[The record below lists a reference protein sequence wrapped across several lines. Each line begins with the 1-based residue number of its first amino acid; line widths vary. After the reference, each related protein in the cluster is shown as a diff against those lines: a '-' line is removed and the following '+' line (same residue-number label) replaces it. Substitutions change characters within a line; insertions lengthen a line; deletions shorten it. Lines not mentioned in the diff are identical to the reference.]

1 MPADPKTPSFTGSVP
16 PAEDSSAPA
25 LSPLQTALESFLL
38 DGAARRLT
46 PGTLAFYREKL
57 APFLAMVAALGVNT
71 PAEITADHVRAHLV
85 QLQQR
90 GLKPNTQHGTAR
102 ALRAWCNFLIRE
114 GDLVD
119 SPMRRVRMPRLE
131 IQPLPAFSSENVQ
144 KLLAVCL
151 AGRDRCL
158 LMALLDTGCRAG
170 EFVALNV
177 EDVDMGTGAVQVR
190 RGKGGKPRTVY
201 LGAKTRRLLLRYLRG
216 RPPTGPLWVS
226 LNTGQRLTIEGLRM
240 LLRRLGKRAGVA
252 HCHPHTFRR
261 TFALWSLRAGM
272 NIYVLQRLMGHEDLT
287 VLRRYL
293 ALVEADLQAAHARYG
308 PVDAFL

>member
-1 MPADPKTPSFTGSVP
+1 MPSDPKTS
-16 PAEDSSAPA
+16 SSAGSTEMTAEPA
-25 LSPLQTALESFLL
+25 LSQLRMALESFLL
-38 DGAARRLT
+38 DGAARRLM
-46 PGTLAFYREKL
+46 PGTIGFYREKL
-57 APFLAMVAALGVNT
+57 TPFVAMLEGQGVQAPAG
-71 PAEITADHVRAHLV
+71 ISADHVRAHLV
-85 QLQQR
+85 AMQER
-90 GLKPNTQHGTAR
+90 GLAANTQHGTAR
-102 ALRAWCNFLIRE
+102 ALRAWCNFLVRE
-114 GDLVD
+114 GDLAD
-119 SPMRRVRMPRLE
+119 SPMRKVRMPRLE
-131 IQPLPAFSSENVQ
+131 VQPLPALSKEDVQ

-170 EFVALNV
+170 EFVALDI
-177 EDVDMGTGAVQVR
+177 EDLDLATGAVQVR

-201 LGAKTRRLLLRYLRG
+201 LGAKTRRLLLRYLRSH
-216 RPPTGPLWVS
+216 PPTGALWLS

-240 LLRRLGKRAGVA
+240 LLRRLGKRASVA

>member
-1 MPADPKTPSFTGSVP
+1 MPADPKIFSFAG
-16 PAEDSSAPA
+16 
-25 LSPLQTALESFLL
+25 SPLWAALESFLL

-57 APFLAMVAALGVNT
+57 APFIGLLEAQGVQT
-71 PAEITADHVRAHLV
+71 PANITADHVRAHLV
-85 QLQQR
+85 ELQRR

-102 ALRAWCNFLIRE
+102 ALRAWCNFLVRE
-114 GDLVD
+114 GDMAE

-131 IQPLPAFSSENVQ
+131 IEPLPALSKEDVQ
-144 KLLAVCL
+144 ALLAVCL

-170 EFVALNV
+170 EFVALDV

-190 RGKGGKPRTVY
+190 RGKGGKPRIVY
-201 LGAKTRRLLLRYLRG
+201 LGAKTRRLLLRYLRE
-216 RPPTGPLWVS
+216 RSATGALWVS
-226 LNTGQRLTIEGLRM
+226 LNTGERLTVEGLRM